1 MDIPTLKQ
9 QIIEELDATAGEH
22 KEVHTLSTD
31 VVIDALLRSGYRIV
45 PALVKVESVAI
56 TNFEQTVVRWCA
68 EGKIEESDV
77 NGPSVIQSLTSEG
90 WVIIPPQ

>member
-9 QIIEELDATAGEH
+9 QVVDELNVTAGES
-22 KEVHTLSTD
+22 KEVHTLAAD

-45 PALVKVESVAI
+45 PAIVKVESTAI
-56 TNFEQTVVRWCA
+56 NNFESAVVRWCA

-90 WVIIPPQ
+90 WIIIPPQ